1 MRSLLG
7 FALLCLLAPTGAVAS
22 GWVHPFDYPQ
32 TDKAPEEFY
41 AVNEIPAGGFTKYEI
56 DAETGH
62 VLVDRF
68 VRMPVAYPANYGSI
82 TQSLGGDEDPLDVLI
97 YTREPLHPG
106 VIVKVRPVAILKMLD
121 GGEVDDK
128 VVAVPASKIDPS
140 YDEIRD
146 LGDLP
151 DYDKKRLEAFFRVY
165 KQLKSDDA
173 IEIKGWAGTEEALR
187 RVKKALD
194 NYRSAREE

>member
-7 FALLCLLAPTGAVAS
+7 LALTFALAPAAAAAS
-22 GWVHPFDYPQ
+22 GWVHPFDFPQ
-32 TDKAPEEFY
+32 SDKAPEELY

-56 DAETGH
+56 DADTGL

-106 VIVKVRPVAILKMLD
+106 VIVEVRPVAMLKMLD

-140 YDEIRD
+140 YDEIQD
-146 LGDLP
+146 IGDLP
-151 DYDKKRLEAFFRVY
+151 EYDKKRLEAFFRVY
-165 KQLKSDDA
+165 KQLKSDKV
-173 IEIKGWAGTEEALR
+173 IEIKGWAGAEEAR
-187 RVKKALD
+187 RVVKKALD
-194 NYRSAREE
+194 SYRAARTE

>member
-1 MRSLLG
+1 MKSLLG
-7 FALLCLLAPTGAVAS
+7 LALLCLLAPKDANAT

-32 TDKAPEEFY
+32 SDKAPEEFY

-56 DAETGH
+56 DADTGH
-62 VLVDRF
+62 VMVDRF

-106 VIVKVRPVAILKMLD
+106 VIVAVRPVAILKMLD

-128 VVAVPASKIDPS
+128 IVAVPASKIDPS

-146 LGDLP
+146 IGDLP
-151 DYDKKRLEAFFRVY
+151 EYDKKRLEAFFRVY
-165 KQLKSDDA
+165 KQLKSGKV
-173 IEIKGWAGTEEALR
+173 IEIKGWAGAEEAR
-187 RVKKALD
+187 RMVEKALD
-194 NYRSAREE
+194 DYRSARDE